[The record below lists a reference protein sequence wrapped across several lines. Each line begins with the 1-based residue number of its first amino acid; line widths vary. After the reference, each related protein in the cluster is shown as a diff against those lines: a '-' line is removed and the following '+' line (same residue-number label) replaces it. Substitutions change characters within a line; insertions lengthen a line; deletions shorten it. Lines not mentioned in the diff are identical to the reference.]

1 MRPTG
6 KLHLGH
12 LVGALDN
19 WIKLQDEYECL
30 FMVADWHAL
39 MSEYENPKDIKSFA
53 LKGDSVLI
61 FLSEP
66 ILVNTQFTNDRVSRD
81 YVFIK
86 VLAKNNIYNIFF
98 NENKFEFII

>member
-1 MRPTG
+1 MIYTG
-6 KLHLGH
+6 KIAYLKNKQPQL
-12 LVGALDN
+12 LYYIDK
-19 WIKLQDEYECL
+19 IKNL
-30 FMVADWHAL
+30 
-39 MSEYENPKDIKSFA
+39 ENPKDIKSFA